1 MKYPSR
7 NRKPKEL
14 HYICCP
20 YCGYKIKLEDET
32 EEDYEVYCNT
42 KINYC
47 RKCGALLVEA
57 GGSFSEISEMNI
69 NDRYK
74 LAYELSNGR
83 VSDK

>member
-32 EEDYEVYCNT
+32 EEDYEMYCNT

-47 RKCGALLVEA
+47 RKCGEQ
-57 GGSFSEISEMNI
+57 FI
-69 NDRYK
+69 NGITQDIKYK
-74 LAYELSNGR
+74 YN
-83 VSDK
+83 

>member
-1 MKYPSR
+1 MKVTYCRECNHIYYS
-7 NRKPKEL
+7 NRVG
-14 HYICCP
+14 H
-20 YCGYKIKLEDET
+20 
-32 EEDYEVYCNT
+32 
-42 KINYC
+42 YC

-69 NDRYK
+69 NERYK